1 MSLLIKAL
9 ATAEKDKQKASKPER
24 KEPFSADMLELSP
37 LELPSDV
44 AADEA
49 IAVDAGAE
57 KQSAHVALST
67 EQEPSQDHNQ
77 PADHEPSLAEE
88 AGLLNAS
95 SVRKESVAA
104 RASNPAAPATAQ
116 QKNKA
121 GANSA
126 VTPQS
131 AGHKDHTAN
140 IAKENNQRV
149 AAGAF
154 VANQAAKPQSSRS
167 ALILLGV
174 AGALL
179 ILLGLYGYQYFQTL
193 MTDDVVVV
201 KPTVAPPVSSSV
213 SEQAPPPATVMNEG
227 VLDGNMATDAVAPN
241 TTAESTA
248 TAGTA
253 VVGSEPGAEPD
264 AMDARIKSQ
273 LNAYVEKNSGE
284 KPVVGK
290 QSASQELSKQQAVE
304 ASLPAPVVASAK
316 VQAAAET
323 SSPRKDRMSAQQEPL
338 KLVSKTNVA
347 GVDPTLLAAYEAFS
361 RGDDRLAQQR
371 YRQVL
376 QKDVRN
382 IDALLGMAA
391 IAQRQ
396 NRIMDAI
403 GWYRKV
409 TEIEPRNSIAQSA
422 IADLEA
428 STDVVGAESRIKSLL
443 VRQPDAANL
452 HAALGNLYAEQ
463 NQWSAAQSAYFNA
476 SQYAPASADYAFN
489 LAISLEHL
497 GKPELALAQYQRALS
512 LLNASGAISPD
523 RAQLEARIQALQ

>member
-24 KEPFSADMLELSP
+24 KEPFAADMLELSP
-37 LELPSDV
+37 LELSSDI
-44 AADEA
+44 AADEV

-67 EQEPSQDHNQ
+67 EQEQSQDHNQ
-77 PADHEPSLAEE
+77 PDDHEPSLAEE

-154 VANQAAKPQSSRS
+154 VANHAAKPQSSRS

-213 SEQAPPPATVMNEG
+213 SEQAPPATVMNEG

-241 TTAESTA
+241 TTAEGTA

-253 VVGSEPGAEPD
+253 APGSEPGAEPD
-264 AMDARIKSQ
+264 AMDTRIKSQ

-284 KPVVGK
+284 KPVAGK

-304 ASLPAPVVASAK
+304 
-316 VQAAAET
+316 AAAET

-428 STDVVGAESRIKSLL
+428 STDVIGAESRIKSLL

-497 GKPELALAQYQRALS
+497 GKSELALAQYQRALS

>member
-24 KEPFSADMLELSP
+24 KEPFAADMLELSP

-49 IAVDAGAE
+49 IAADAGAE
-57 KQSAHVALST
+57 KQSAHVTLST

-104 RASNPAAPATAQ
+104 KATAQ

-121 GANSA
+121 GTNST

-140 IAKENNQRV
+140 IAKENNQRA

-213 SEQAPPPATVMNEG
+213 SEQAPPPATAMNEG
-227 VLDGNMATDAVAPN
+227 VLDGNVATDAVAPN

-264 AMDARIKSQ
+264 AMDVRIKSQ
-273 LNAYVEKNSGE
+273 LNAYVERNTGE
-284 KPVVGK
+284 KPVAGK

-304 ASLPAPVVASAK
+304 ASLPAPVLASAK
-316 VQAAAET
+316 VQAAAEN

-428 STDVVGAESRIKSLL
+428 STDVIGAESRIKSLL